1 MAHQCACFHFLFCG
15 FVSCLVHSA
24 LASNSTSTLCFWF
37 PLAHGNTSFDLT
49 INYTICK
56 PCLTRQAAQQMLEPG
71 RNMWC
76 RVGHS
81 TCEEHDHAE
90 LSMTIPPGYDNLKLE
105 GYYAWLAFLSF
116 SYAAQFH
123 PELFGIGNVSRVFVD
138 KQHQFIC
145 AEHDGQNSTV
155 SIRHNISASYAAYY
169 HHQIDG
175 GNWFHLEWLRPFFSS
190 WLVLNISWFLRRS
203 PASPAS
209 RRVYQIL
216 RPTRPR
222 LPVSWSFR
230 TSIVSDPTGSQQR
243 KGEPSSE
250 SHLSVVKPSVLPSTS
265 RLRQM

>member
-1 MAHQCACFHFLFCG
+1 MAHQCTRLHFFLCG
-15 FVSCLVHSA
+15 FVGCLVCST
-24 LASNSTSTLCFWF
+24 LASNPNSTLCFWF
-37 PLAHGNTSFDLT
+37 PLAHGNTTFELT

-56 PCLTRQAAQQMLEPG
+56 PCLTREAAIQRLEPG

-76 RVGHS
+76 RIGHT
-81 TCEEHDHAE
+81 TCEERDHDE

-138 KQHQFIC
+138 KHHQFIC
-145 AEHDGQNSTV
+145 AEHDGSRSTV
-155 SIRHNISASYAAYY
+155 SNVHNISASYAAYY

-209 RRVYQIL
+209 RRIYQIL

-230 TSIVSDPTGSQQR
+230 TSAVSNSVGANKRRRALPT
-243 KGEPSSE
+243 E
-250 SHLSVVKPSVLPSTS
+250 SHPNAVKPLVPLSTS
-265 RLRQM
+265 R

>member
-1 MAHQCACFHFLFCG
+1 MACQRACFHFFLCG
-15 FVSCLVHSA
+15 FISHFVRGA
-24 LASNSTSTLCFWF
+24 LASNSSSTLCFWF
-37 PLAHGNTSFDLT
+37 PLAHGNTTFELT

-56 PCLTRQAAQQMLEPG
+56 PCLISQAARQRLEPG

-76 RVGHS
+76 KIGNDR
-81 TCEEHDHAE
+81 CEERDHSE
-90 LSMTIPPGYDNLKLE
+90 LSITIPSGYDSLKLE

-123 PELFGIGNVSRVFVD
+123 PELFRIGNVSRVFVD
-138 KQHQFIC
+138 KHHQFIC

-155 SIRHNISASYAAYY
+155 SINHNITASYAVYY
-169 HHQIDG
+169 HHQVDG

-209 RRVYQIL
+209 RRIYQIL
-216 RPTRPR
+216 KPTRPR

-230 TSIVSDPTGSQQR
+230 TLVASSSARAQTRGRRYTGSR
-243 KGEPSSE
+243 P
-250 SHLSVVKPSVLPSTS
+250 SVVQPLVPPNI
-265 RLRQM
+265 LR

>member
-1 MAHQCACFHFLFCG
+1 MAHQCPRLHLLFCG
-15 FVSCLVHSA
+15 LVSHLVRGA
-24 LASNSTSTLCFWF
+24 LASDSNSTLCFWF
-37 PLAHGNTSFDLT
+37 PLAHGNTSFELV

-56 PCLTRQAAQQMLEPG
+56 PCLTRQAAQQRLEPG

-76 RVGHS
+76 RIGHD
-81 TCEEHDHAE
+81 TCEERDHDE
-90 LSMTIPPGYDNLKLE
+90 LSMAIPSGYDNLKLE

-145 AEHDGQNSTV
+145 AEHDGPNSTV
-155 SIRHNISASYAAYY
+155 SINYNITASYAAYY

-203 PASPAS
+203 RASLVF
-209 RRVYQIL
+209 RHIYQIS
-216 RPTRPR
+216 RPTPPRP
-222 LPVSWSFR
+222 PVSWSFKSLTVPNLEVPQKR
-230 TSIVSDPTGSQQR
+230 KSHPGSR
-243 KGEPSSE
+243 PN
-250 SHLSVVKPSVLPSTS
+250 VVKPLAFPSTS
-265 RLRQM
+265 R

>member
-1 MAHQCACFHFLFCG
+1 MARRRARFHFLLCG
-15 FVSCLVHSA
+15 FVCYLVHSA
-24 LASNSTSTLCFWF
+24 LASSSNSTLCFWF
-37 PLAHGNTSFDLT
+37 PLAHGNTSFELT

-56 PCLTRQAAQQMLEPG
+56 PCLTSQAAHQRLEPG

-76 RVGHS
+76 KIGHD
-81 TCEEHDHAE
+81 TCEERDHDE
-90 LSMTIPPGYDNLKLE
+90 LSMSIPSGYDNLKLE

-145 AEHDGQNSTV
+145 AEHDGNNSTL
-155 SIRHNISASYAAYY
+155 STEHNISALYAAYY
-169 HHQIDG
+169 HHQVDG

-203 PASPAS
+203 PASPVS
-209 RRVYQIL
+209 RRIYQIL

-222 LPVSWSFR
+222 LPVSWSFK
-230 TSIVSDPTGSQQR
+230 TSVASAQQR
-243 KGEPSSE
+243 KKEISGSRPN
-250 SHLSVVKPSVLPSTS
+250 VAKPSVPLNTS
-265 RLRQM
+265 R

>member
-1 MAHQCACFHFLFCG
+1 MAHQRARFYFLLCG
-15 FVSCLVHSA
+15 FICHLVCGA
-24 LASNSTSTLCFWF
+24 LASNSNSTLCFWF
-37 PLAHGNTSFDLT
+37 PLAHGNTSFELT

-56 PCLTRQAAQQMLEPG
+56 PCLTGIAAQQRLEPG
-71 RNMWC
+71 RNVWC
-76 RVGHS
+76 RIGHDK
-81 TCEEHDHAE
+81 CEDRDHAE
-90 LSMTIPPGYDNLKLE
+90 LSMSIPPGYDNLKLE

-155 SIRHNISASYAAYY
+155 STEHNISALYAAYY
-169 HHQIDG
+169 HHQVDG

-203 PASPAS
+203 PAS
-209 RRVYQIL
+209 RVSQRIYHIL
-216 RPTRPR
+216 RPTQLR

-230 TSIVSDPTGSQQR
+230 ASTASAVAQR
-243 KGEPSSE
+243 YQRPRE
-250 SHLSVVKPSVLPSTS
+250 SRPNVGKPSVLPSIS
-265 RLRQM
+265 Q

>member
-1 MAHQCACFHFLFCG
+1 MACERARLNFLICG
-15 FVSCLVHSA
+15 LICCLIHSA
-24 LASNSTSTLCFWF
+24 LASNANSTLCFWF
-37 PLAHGNTSFDLT
+37 PLAHGNTSFELT

-56 PCLTRQAAQQMLEPG
+56 PCLTSQAAQQRLEPG
-71 RNMWC
+71 RTMWC
-76 RVGHS
+76 NIGHDM
-81 TCEEHDHAE
+81 CEESDHNE
-90 LSMTIPPGYDNLKLE
+90 LIMPIPSGYDNLKLE

-138 KQHQFIC
+138 KHHQFIC
-145 AEHDGQNSTV
+145 AEHDGLNSTV
-155 SIRHNISASYAAYY
+155 HAEHNISALYAAYY

-175 GNWFHLEWLRPFFSS
+175 GNWFHLEWLRPLFSS

-209 RRVYQIL
+209 RRIYQIL

-230 TSIVSDPTGSQQR
+230 TFTVSDHMGTRQQGIKFTPEGR
-243 KGEPSSE
+243 PN
-250 SHLSVVKPSVLPSTS
+250 VVKPSALRSTS
-265 RLRQM
+265 R

>member
-1 MAHQCACFHFLFCG
+1 MARQRACFHLLLCG
-15 FVSCLVHSA
+15 FICYLVHSA
-24 LASNSTSTLCFWF
+24 LATGPSATLCFWF
-37 PLAHGNTSFDLT
+37 PLAHGNTSFELT

-56 PCLTRQAAQQMLEPG
+56 PCLTRQAAEQRLEPG

-76 RVGHS
+76 RIGHS
-81 TCEEHDHAE
+81 TCEEHDHNE
-90 LSMTIPPGYDNLKLE
+90 LSMPIPPGYDSLKLE

-138 KQHQFIC
+138 KLHQFIC
-145 AEHDGQNSTV
+145 AEHDGQNSTISTV
-155 SIRHNISASYAAYY
+155 YNISASYAAYY
-169 HHQIDG
+169 HHQVDG

-203 PASPAS
+203 PVSPAS
-209 RRVYQIL
+209 RRIYQIL

-230 TSIVSDPTGSQQR
+230 TSVVPDLTRPQQR
-243 KGEPSSE
+243 KRPLPTESRPNVARPSAF
-250 SHLSVVKPSVLPSTS
+250 PST
-265 RLRQM
+265 LR

>member
-1 MAHQCACFHFLFCG
+1 MARQCARFHFFLCG
-15 FVSCLVHSA
+15 LISHSVCGA
-24 LASNSTSTLCFWF
+24 LASNSSRTLCFWF
-37 PLAHGNTSFDLT
+37 PLAHGNTSFELT
-49 INYTICK
+49 INYTICE
-56 PCLTRQAAQQMLEPG
+56 PCLTRQAAQQRLEPG
-71 RNMWC
+71 RSMWC
-76 RVGHS
+76 KIGYT
-81 TCEEHDHAE
+81 TCEEHDHDE
-90 LSMTIPPGYDNLKLE
+90 LSMTIPSGYDNLKLE

-138 KQHQFIC
+138 KYHQFIC

-155 SIRHNISASYAAYY
+155 HAVHNISALYAAYY

-203 PASPAS
+203 PASPVS
-209 RRVYQIL
+209 RRIYQIL

-230 TSIVSDPTGSQQR
+230 TSIASDHTGARPQGV
-243 KGEPSSE
+243 KFTPEGHPN
-250 SHLSVVKPSVLPSTS
+250 VFKPSAFRSTS
-265 RLRQM
+265 R

>member
-1 MAHQCACFHFLFCG
+1 MACQCTRFHFFFCSLISY
-15 FVSCLVHSA
+15 FVHSA
-24 LASNSTSTLCFWF
+24 LASNSNATLCFWF
-37 PLAHGNTSFDLT
+37 PLAHGNTTFQLT
-49 INYTICK
+49 INYTICM
-56 PCLTRQAAQQMLEPG
+56 PCLTSQAAQQRLEPG

-76 RVGHS
+76 KIGHT
-81 TCEEHDHAE
+81 TCEERDYNE
-90 LSMTIPPGYDNLKLE
+90 LSMIIPSGYDNLKLE

-145 AEHDGQNSTV
+145 AEHDGRNSTI

-203 PASPAS
+203 LASPVS
-209 RRVYQIL
+209 RRIYQIL
-216 RPTRPR
+216 KPTRPR
-222 LPVSWSFR
+222 LPVSWSFK
-230 TSIVSDPTGSQQR
+230 TSVASNLTGLQQR
-243 KGEPSSE
+243 QRALPSG
-250 SHLSVVKPSVLPSTS
+250 SHPNVVKPSVLPSTS
-265 RLRQM
+265 R

>member
-1 MAHQCACFHFLFCG
+1 MARQCTRFHFFFCG
-15 FVSCLVHSA
+15 FICYLVHSA
-24 LASNSTSTLCFWF
+24 LASNSSSTLCFWF
-37 PLAHGNTSFDLT
+37 PLAHGNTSFELT

-56 PCLTRQAAQQMLEPG
+56 PCLTSQAAKQRLEPG

-76 RVGHS
+76 KIGHD
-81 TCEEHDHAE
+81 TCEERDHDE
-90 LSMTIPPGYDNLKLE
+90 LSMTIPSGYDSLKLE

-138 KQHQFIC
+138 KHHQFIC
-145 AEHDGQNSTV
+145 AEHDGHNST
-155 SIRHNISASYAAYY
+155 IHENHNISALYAVYY

-203 PASPAS
+203 PASPVS
-209 RRVYQIL
+209 RRIYQIL
-216 RPTRPR
+216 KPTQPR

-230 TSIVSDPTGSQQR
+230 TSVVSNLTGPQKRQGKAPLGR
-243 KGEPSSE
+243 RPN
-250 SHLSVVKPSVLPSTS
+250 VVLPSVPLST
-265 RLRQM
+265 LQ

>member
-1 MAHQCACFHFLFCG
+1 MACQCACFHFLLCG
-15 FVSCLVHSA
+15 FICHLVHSA
-24 LASNSTSTLCFWF
+24 LASDPNATLCFWF
-37 PLAHGNTSFDLT
+37 PLAHGNTSFELT

-56 PCLTRQAAQQMLEPG
+56 PCLTRQAAHQRLEPG

-76 RVGHS
+76 KIGHDS
-81 TCEEHDHAE
+81 CEERDHSE
-90 LSMTIPPGYDNLKLE
+90 LSIAIPSGYDNLKLE

-138 KQHQFIC
+138 KQHQCIC

-155 SIRHNISASYAAYY
+155 STKHNISALYAVYY

-203 PASPAS
+203 PASPVS
-209 RRVYQIL
+209 QRIYQIL
-216 RPTRPR
+216 KPTRPR
-222 LPVSWSFR
+222 LPVSWSFK
-230 TSIVSDPTGSQQR
+230 TSVATNLMRAQKRKHPAYIGSN
-243 KGEPSSE
+243 P
-250 SHLSVVKPSVLPSTS
+250 SVV
-265 RLRQM
+265 

>member
-1 MAHQCACFHFLFCG
+1 MAYQCARLYFFLCG
-15 FVSCLVHSA
+15 LVSYLVHSS
-24 LASNSTSTLCFWF
+24 LASNSSSTLCFWF
-37 PLAHGNTSFDLT
+37 PLAHGNTSFELT

-56 PCLTRQAAQQMLEPG
+56 PCLTSQAALQRLEPG

-76 RVGHS
+76 KIGHT
-81 TCEEHDHAE
+81 TCEERDHDE

-116 SYAAQFH
+116 SYTAQFH

-138 KQHQFIC
+138 KRLQVIC

-155 SIRHNISASYAAYY
+155 STAHNISALYAVYY

-203 PASPAS
+203 PASPVS
-209 RRVYQIL
+209 RRIYQIL

-222 LPVSWSFR
+222 LPVSWSFK
-230 TSIVSDPTGSQQR
+230 TSPVPGLAGHHKGR
-243 KGEPSSE
+243 KAPSPAR
-250 SHLSVVKPSVLPSTS
+250 HLNVVKPSAFPSTS
-265 RLRQM
+265 R